1 MPLANYIPA
10 VKPKRTTAP
19 TFEQEP
25 VTIAEAKR
33 QCRVADENSYDDG
46 LFRDLIIG
54 AREQVERDASVA
66 CYTGE
71 HTIKKTYWSDL
82 GTSWFELN
90 LRPITA
96 ITSITYVATDGTS
109 TTWGTDNYSLDTYGV
124 VPFVKL
130 GYGLT
135 WPSLRGD
142 INGITVTCTAGYA
155 TVATIPQRI
164 KQAVLL
170 HVHYHY
176 LLSIGDQDQQMWQT
190 YEMLAE
196 DIARKHYS

>member
-1 MPLANYIPA
+1 MSLANYIPA

-19 TFEQEP
+19 MFEQEP
-25 VTIAEAKR
+25 VTIEQAKR
-33 QCRVADENSYDDG
+33 QCRVGEQNTYDDG

-54 AREQVERDASVA
+54 AREQLERDASIA

-71 HTIKKTYWSDL
+71 YTIKKTYWTEFAD
-82 GTSWFELN
+82 GWFELN

-96 ITSITYVATDGTS
+96 ITSIAYVATDGTS
-109 TTWGTDNYSLDTYGV
+109 TTWDSANYSLDTYGV

-130 GYGLT
+130 GHDLT

-155 TVATIPQRI
+155 TVAAIPQRI

-176 LLSIGDQDQQMWQT
+176 LLSVGEKDEQMWQT
-190 YEMLAE
+190 YELLAS
-196 DIARKHYS
+196 DIARMHYS